1 MRESFHWVGCH
12 RCVVV
17 PQRSQPAPAR
27 PPSTASRGAGNPFP
41 HLGETVAFFV
51 RSVTTSGRTVVLTV
65 DDDGISLDTWHAG
78 VGLASMRERAVEAA
92 DGVEAVRVCTVAT
105 NVSMILVKLHLA
117 YCAVAIVKARDA
129 GLGQDRHVRDGL
141 SAARGRSGLAP
152 TR

>member
-1 MRESFHWVGCH
+1 
-12 RCVVV
+12 
-17 PQRSQPAPAR
+17 
-27 PPSTASRGAGNPFP
+27 
-41 HLGETVAFFV
+41 
-51 RSVTTSGRTVVLTV
+51 
-65 DDDGISLDTWHAG
+65 
-78 VGLASMRERAVEAA
+78 MRERAVEAA